1 MNIIKVHSIA
11 LKRTPWYLS
20 LLHFILDPSF
30 TSFGF
35 YLLFL
40 ESSHFSPSLVLP
52 LILAFILFLFFG
64 HTPCWILGPLTRD
77 GTTGPPGKS
86 HWLTLSLTWIASIAS
101 WLVYLPP
108 FRFLPSHN
116 PTVWYLT
123 ESISSWSFPW
133 MASWYPSA
141 KDAAPEAIPTI
152 PALGLLPSPASS
164 SPATC
169 SLCPVLPQVAFSEVL
184 YHPRSPCSFIPFSA
198 LPMPPVPHISMHGS
212 PPPGSLPWLSWHPVS
227 LCLLCV
233 VIG

>member
-86 HWLTLSLTWIASIAS
+86 LWLSLSLTWIASIAS
-101 WLVYLPP
+101 WLVYLPHSDSFP
-108 FRFLPSHN
+108 LIIPQCDTWQNPSH
-116 PTVWYLT
+116 PDPSLEWLPDTLVLRMQLRKP
-123 ESISSWSFPW
+123 SLQSLHLDSFPLQ
-133 MASWYPSA
+133 PHPPLPH
-141 KDAAPEAIPTI
+141 AP
-152 PALGLLPSPASS
+152 
-164 SPATC
+164 C
-169 SLCPVLPQVAFSEVL
+169 V
-184 YHPRSPCSFIPFSA
+184 PCSPR
-198 LPMPPVPHISMHGS
+198 
-212 PPPGSLPWLSWHPVS
+212 
-227 LCLLCV
+227 
-233 VIG
+233 